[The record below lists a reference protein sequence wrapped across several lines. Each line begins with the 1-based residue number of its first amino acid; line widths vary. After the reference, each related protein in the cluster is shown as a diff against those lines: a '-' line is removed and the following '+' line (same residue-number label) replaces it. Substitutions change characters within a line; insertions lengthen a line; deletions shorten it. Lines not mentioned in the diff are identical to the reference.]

1 MKKEPEMQDAVLFC
15 QCERCGARLQVGPA
29 PGSEARML
37 RRSKVTKGF
46 CINCAVHNFLR
57 NTYPPNIQLAESGP
71 EILLIP
77 HIQTVFADIMKA
89 GFADAMPDEIDW
101 QRIVDNWEL
110 PFPSKIKPSNMNP
123 CSQELLDAVA
133 AGTEPG
139 LGAITETDPR
149 QTVCGCKNAGP
160 ITSFEELNQIMP
172 GLGDDFKKLMRSL
185 DKTRGSMKDFGDAAG
200 QINGE
205 IADAEK

>member
-1 MKKEPEMQDAVLFC
+1 MTGKIEYC
-15 QCERCGARLQVGPA
+15 NCERCGAKLQVGPA
-29 PGSEARML
+29 PGSEAKML
-37 RRSKVTKGF
+37 RRSKETKGL
-46 CINCAVHNFLR
+46 CINCAVHDFLR
-57 NTYPPNIQLAESGP
+57 HTYPPNIQLAESGP

-77 HIQTVFADIMKA
+77 HIQELFAGIMKA
-89 GFADAMPDEIDW
+89 GFADANPDEVDW
-101 QRIVDNWEL
+101 QLIVDNWDL
-110 PFPSKIKPSNMNP
+110 PFPKKVKPSASNP

-172 GLGDDFKKLMRSL
+172 GLGDEFKKLMRSL

-200 QINGE
+200 PIAGE
-205 IADAEK
+205 IADAEE